1 MNQQIPEFGRC
12 IKISTTRPMYIYNFG
27 VFDSYYEDV
36 IHKNGYIQDLIRE
49 GSLIID
55 LQINRC
61 QPKQLT
67 VRVEPISA

>member
-1 MNQQIPEFGRC
+1 MNQQIPEFGWWL
-12 IKISTTRPMYIYNFG
+12 KISTTKPMYIYYFG
-27 VFDSYYEDV
+27 VFDSYYETV
-36 IHKNGYIQDLIRE
+36 IHKNDYIQDLNRE

-67 VRVEPISA
+67 ICVESISA